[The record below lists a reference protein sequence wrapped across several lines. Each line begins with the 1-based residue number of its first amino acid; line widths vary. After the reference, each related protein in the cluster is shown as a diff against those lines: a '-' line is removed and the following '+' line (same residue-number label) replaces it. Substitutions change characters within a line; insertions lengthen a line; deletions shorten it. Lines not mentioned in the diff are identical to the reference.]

1 MKRDVIIRRLD
12 RLGILVTH
20 LKGDKYLLEKDL
32 LRYEVTLNEDV
43 NEDFAVFWA
52 LRFNLPE
59 NALLED

>member
-20 LKGDKYLLEKDL
+20 VKGDKYLLEKDF
-32 LRYEVTLNEDV
+32 LRHEVTLNEAV

-59 NALLED
+59 DALLED